1 MGALAGSQT
10 SVIGCSS
17 ASTISSLLWPVSHDY
32 SCMQEWTTP
41 QPSKRPDTQ
50 PEFEKLETPLPKK
63 MPGDPEQPD
72 EEEEEERE
80 KKKREQPD
88 EDDPDKEEG
97 EEEEEEEVS
106 PYACQQMP
114 EPASAWS
121 ACRSMPP
128 VVDCGEKLQPSDL
141 H

>member
-1 MGALAGSQT
+1 MF
-10 SVIGCSS
+10 
-17 ASTISSLLWPVSHDY
+17 ASFQPCVHQPLTTWVPP
-32 SCMQEWTTP
+32 QEWTTP

-50 PEFEKLETPLPKK
+50 PEFEKLETPLPKR

-97 EEEEEEEVS
+97 EEEEEEEVI
-106 PYACQQMP
+106 P
-114 EPASAWS
+114 EKEKGPRPEREKGPKTFSWWS
-121 ACRSMPP
+121 LLGR
-128 VVDCGEKLQPSDL
+128 
-141 H
+141 

>member
-1 MGALAGSQT
+1 MRLLGK
-10 SVIGCSS
+10 CRYR
-17 ASTISSLLWPVSHDY
+17 ISSKSGTAPGLSSRLHMAS
-32 SCMQEWTTP
+32 MQEWTTP

-50 PEFEKLETPLPKK
+50 PEFEKLETPLPKR

-97 EEEEEEEVS
+97 EEEEEEEVIPEKEKGPRPEREKS
-106 PYACQQMP
+106 PKTF
-114 EPASAWS
+114 SWWS
-121 ACRSMPP
+121 FHVR
-128 VVDCGEKLQPSDL
+128 
-141 H
+141 